1 MPVAI
6 SKNGVPIRLPDERWD
21 HIVGGHAE
29 MQAHKTQI
37 LETVEEPDFIQEGD
51 YGVLLAIRLYP
62 RTTLTSKY
70 VIVAY
75 RELGDNDGFVLT
87 AYLTSRPSPRRR
99 TIWQI

>member
-1 MPVAI
+1 MDVAV

-29 MQAHKTQI
+29 MRAHKAQI

-51 YGVLLAIRLYP
+51 YGVLLAIRFYP
-62 RTTLTSKY
+62 HTTLTSKY

-75 RELGDNDGFVLT
+75 RELGDDDGFVLT

-99 TIWQI
+99 TLWKR